1 MSQRQEVLKQMHITP
16 YEKLYQDAEVRRRKM
31 EQKGQTDEQL
41 IAAMPPPARPASARP
56 LSHSLGHMPS
66 ETSFDLH
73 SMCSLPASDRLHA
86 YYLKKEVC
94 FVTSTHIVTCTPIG
108 RFT

>member
-1 MSQRQEVLKQMHITP
+1 MQITP

-31 EQKGQTDEQL
+31 EQKGQSDEQL
-41 IAAMPPPARPASARP
+41 IASMPAPTRPASARP
-56 LSHSLGHMPS
+56 LSRSLGHMPS

-86 YYLKKEVC
+86 YHMRKEV
-94 FVTSTHIVTCTPIG
+94 
-108 RFT
+108 